1 MFRFPILITF
11 LLEIMETNMNI
22 PGRPT
27 AAQQHQRGI
36 GWILRQRNK
45 KKIKERLNNKTIIYD
60 KYESNSTEEYRNI
73 SEEISGDK
81 GLIELPSK
89 PIPSWIWK
97 LSFFFAF
104 FGFLY
109 GLFVGNSLQA
119 GILFGIIGLFSFPVT
134 FKLIGAIL
142 EIFLGLVI
150 FAILALIFCTVIMY
164 IANP

>member
-1 MFRFPILITF
+1 
-11 LLEIMETNMNI
+11 MNI

-81 GLIELPSK
+81 GLIELPK
-89 PIPSWIWK
+89 QTDTK
-97 LSFFFAF
+97 LDLEIVII
-104 FGFLY
+104 FLHFLVFY
-109 GLFVGNSLQA
+109 MDYLLGIHLQA

>member
-1 MFRFPILITF
+1 
-11 LLEIMETNMNI
+11 MNI

-104 FGFLY
+104 FWFSIWIICWEFIAGWNSFWNYWSFFISCHIQVDWSNFRNISGISYLCYTCTNFLY
-109 GLFVGNSLQA
+109 SYYVY
-119 GILFGIIGLFSFPVT
+119 
-134 FKLIGAIL
+134 
-142 EIFLGLVI
+142 
-150 FAILALIFCTVIMY
+150 C
-164 IANP
+164 